1 MPVDN
6 LRKRCENLYWDMH
19 QGYYS
24 HGEVTKLFDLIESFA
39 REIRN
44 EALEE
49 SATRIE
55 VIADMDKD
63 YGGDPSGRRDL
74 RLLCAGMVRAIK
86 ATSDLAANGS
96 ENK

>member
-1 MPVDN
+1 MDN

-44 EALEE
+44 ETLHDA
-49 SATRIE
+49 
-55 VIADMDKD
+55 
-63 YGGDPSGRRDL
+63 
-74 RLLCAGMVRAIK
+74 VRAVTTIPEGVTADHAVTLMRAAERIAK
-86 ATSDLAANGS
+86 LKGVAALAARVS
-96 ENK
+96 ERKK

>member
-1 MPVDN
+1 MDN

-39 REIRN
+39 REIRT

-49 SATRIE
+49 
-55 VIADMDKD
+55 
-63 YGGDPSGRRDL
+63 
-74 RLLCAGMVRAIK
+74 
-86 ATSDLAANGS
+86 AAKWNDTTTEHAAAS
-96 ENK
+96 KNS